1 MFILPDNKLR
11 IPFLQLINEFF
22 IPQVVTYWDVCVKS
36 LNVRVCLR
44 VLSHVCR
51 IQLFATLGTAAHQAP
66 LSMGIL
72 QLNPHLLTPA
82 RQGVLCHE
90 SHLCFVLCWVAPSG
104 LTLCDPVD
112 CSSPG
117 SSVHGI
123 LQARVLEWVPIPF
136 SRGSSPTRDQ
146 THLSCTAGKFFTICV
161 TREVPSEGLF

>member
-1 MFILPDNKLR
+1 M
-11 IPFLQLINEFF
+11 
-22 IPQVVTYWDVCVKS
+22 VTYWEVCVKS

-90 SHLCFVLCWVAPSG
+90 SHLCCVLCWVAPSG

-123 LQARVLEWVPIPF
+123 LQARVLEWVPTP
-136 SRGSSPTRDQ
+136 SSSGSSWPRDRAQ
-146 THLSCTAGKFFTICV
+146 ISRITGRFFTFWA
-161 TREVPSEGLF
+161 TREAPRQLGSPKY